1 LLAFNITVKGKLF
14 VNFVYQLELTMQTKT
29 IEEYSIHDYDLI
41 IFDCDGTLV
50 DSEHLSNTLL
60 AEMLRE
66 LGMECDDEEI
76 IRMFAGTSF
85 EKITSYLKETLTS
98 GPPFDF
104 EREFRKRSKVI
115 FENELLPIEGV
126 KQFIEALDCKKC
138 VASNGPREKM
148 QITLSATGLKS
159 YFPDDCIFSAYDIQK
174 WKPEPE
180 LYLSTAATM
189 DISTDKSLVI
199 EDTYHGAMGAV
210 NANIDVLVYSPKNT
224 DSQILQK
231 GIPTFASFR
240 QLANSI
246 L

>member
-1 LLAFNITVKGKLF
+1 MYLSA
-14 VNFVYQLELTMQTKT
+14 LTMKTKA
-29 IEEYSIHDYDLI
+29 IEEYSIHDYDLV

-66 LGMECDDEEI
+66 LGMECNDEEI
-76 IRMFAGTSF
+76 IEMFAGTSF
-85 EKITSYLKETLTS
+85 EKITAYLEETLAS

-104 EREFRKRSKVI
+104 EKEFRKRCKVI
-115 FENELLPIEGV
+115 FENELLPIDGV
-126 KQFIEALDCKKC
+126 KQFIESLDCKKC
-138 VASNGPREKM
+138 VASNGPLEKM
-148 QITLSATGLKS
+148 QITLLAAGLKS

-180 LYLSTAATM
+180 LFLHTSATM
-189 DISTDKSLVI
+189 DIPPNKCLVI
-199 EDTYHGAMGAV
+199 EDTYHGAMGAI

-224 DSQILQK
+224 DNKLLQK

-240 QLANSI
+240 QLANYI